1 MYIRALAKFLSGYHF
16 VFIMQKVIN
25 GIQQIGV
32 GVRDAEEAFR
42 WYAQHLGADVKVF
55 DDDSKAVDMAPYMGG
70 EARSKRALM
79 AINMQGGSGYEIW
92 QYTHREPRKAVFQMQ
107 TGDLGINCGI
117 IKSRDIQ
124 QSHSRLKKEGVE
136 IVNGLAE
143 DPSGNICF
151 TISDPY
157 GNQYIVKEFNSWF
170 SRKQFDLGGLIGARI
185 GVSDMEASLV
195 LYKDILGYNQL
206 IFDETGKF
214 ADIPGEGDQSGQRYR
229 RVLLSHSNQRIGGFG
244 RLFGKS
250 ELELI
255 QSLDRE
261 PRKIFEDRWWGD
273 LGFIHLCFDIR
284 RMHALTQECAEHN
297 FPFRVLSDESFG
309 MGDVNGH
316 FGYIEDPD
324 GTLIEFVETYRV
336 PLVKKLRWHI
346 DLSNRHPEKPL
357 PGWMIRALALKR
369 VRF

>member
-1 MYIRALAKFLSGYHF
+1 
-16 VFIMQKVIN
+16 MQKVIN

-42 WYAQHLGADVKVF
+42 WYAQHLGADIKVF

-70 EARSKRALM
+70 KARQKRALM

-92 QYTHREPRKAVFQMQ
+92 QYTNREPRAAQFKPQV
-107 TGDLGINCGI
+107 GDLGINCGM
-117 IKSRDIQ
+117 IKSRDIHN
-124 QSHSRLKKEGVE
+124 SYKRLQKEKVE
-136 IVNGLAE
+136 IVCEMAQ
-143 DPSGNICF
+143 DPSESFCF
-151 TISDPY
+151 TIADPY
-157 GNQYIVKEFNSWF
+157 GNQYVVKEYNSWF
-170 SRKQFDLGGLIGARI
+170 TKKDFDLGGIIGARI

-195 LYKDILGYNQL
+195 LYRDILGYNQVQ
-206 IFDETGKF
+206 FDETGIF
-214 ADIPGEGDQSGQRYR
+214 EDLPSDENAGSQRYR
-229 RVLLSHSNQRIGGFG
+229 RVLLSHANQRIGGFG

-250 ELELI
+250 QIELI
-255 QSLDRE
+255 QALDRT
-261 PRKIFEDRWWGD
+261 PRKIFEGRWWGD

-284 RMHALTQECAEHN
+284 RMHALTEECAQHN

-336 PLVKKLRWHI
+336 PLVKKLRLHI
-346 DLSNRHPEKPL
+346 DMSNRHPDKPL
-357 PGWMIRALALKR
+357 PNWMIRALALKR